1 MDDTGKVVALGTII
15 FSGDTER
22 VVCGVKL
29 GEDNYYVTVDMEVD
43 GDAIIPFQ
51 IKSHPMLVKDALSQ
65 HVPWPKRLVYVNE
78 KKKVYITLKFS
89 Q

>member
-1 MDDTGKVVALGTII
+1 MDDTGKVVALGIII

-51 IKSHPMLVKDALSQ
+51 IKSHPMLVKDVLSQ

-78 KKKVYITLKFS
+78 KKVYITLKFPM
-89 Q
+89 

>member
-29 GEDNYYVTVDMEVD
+29 GEDNYCVSVDMEVD

-78 KKKVYITLKFS
+78 KKVYITLKFPM
-89 Q
+89 